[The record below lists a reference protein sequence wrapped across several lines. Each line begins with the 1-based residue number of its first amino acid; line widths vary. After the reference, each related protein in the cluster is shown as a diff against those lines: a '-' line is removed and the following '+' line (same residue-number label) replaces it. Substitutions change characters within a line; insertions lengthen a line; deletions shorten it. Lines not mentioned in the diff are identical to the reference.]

1 MIVTRFINRFLEIF
15 WFGQIDPFGNV
26 KLFDRYM
33 KLILMIFPKKML
45 VCGKWTILDPKMVH
59 PHTSGF
65 ALRVFL
71 KFLHNELG

>member
-33 KLILMIFPKKML
+33 KIILMIFPKKML
-45 VCGKWTILDPKMVH
+45 VCVANGPFWTPKWSILIPLDLV
-59 PHTSGF
+59 
-65 ALRVFL
+65 
-71 KFLHNELG
+71 